1 MKKVRVWDLPLRLFH
16 WALVV
21 LLVLAFVTQQIGG
34 NAMEWHFRAGYAVLA
49 LLAFRLVWGLVGPRY
64 ARFSSFLYGPSSVVG
79 YLRGTGDTRLLGHN
93 PLGSL
98 SVFALLAAVLVQALS
113 GMFSN
118 DDIASEGP
126 LARFISKELSDRIT
140 GFHMDV
146 SFWILVALVVLHLLA
161 VAWYALVKKRNLV
174 GPMLSGD
181 QAVEADAGSVE
192 AADDSWRMRLLA
204 LVIFALCAGAI
215 AYLVTRP
222 PAYMY

>member
-21 LLVLAFVTQQIGG
+21 LLVAAFVTQQIGG
-34 NAMEWHFRAGYAVLA
+34 NAMEWHFRVGYAVLA
-49 LLAFRLVWGLVGPRY
+49 LLAFRFVWGFVGPRY
-64 ARFSSFLYGPSSVVG
+64 ARFSSFLYRPSSILG
-79 YLRGTGDTRLLGHN
+79 YLRGSSGKHVLGHN

-98 SVFALLAAVLVQALS
+98 SVFALLAAVLMQALS

-161 VAWYALVKKRNLV
+161 IAWYAFVKRRNLV
-174 GPMLSGD
+174 GPMLTGD
-181 QAVEADAGSVE
+181 QAIESDSGEVE
-192 AADDSWRMRLLA
+192 AADDSWKTRLLA
-204 LVIFALCAGAI
+204 LAILALCAGAV